1 MKSLIDSPPRTMME
15 VFKQLPEGTLAEL
28 IDNQIYMSPSPLF
41 NHQAVCKAILRKLLS
56 AIEDKGKGQVF
67 FAPFDVYLDEHTNAV
82 QPDLFVVLNE
92 NSKIIDEKG
101 HIHGSPD
108 LVVEVLSKG
117 NSDHDLIKKKQLYE
131 QFAVKEYWIV
141 DPDSRLAI
149 GYRLDGK
156 TYSRIAEDVGVINSP
171 LTGISISF

>member
-1 MKSLIDSPPRTMME
+1 MME

-28 IDNQIYMSPSPLF
+28 INNQIYMSPSPPF
-41 NHQAVCKAILRKLLS
+41 NHQSICKAILRKLLV
-56 AIEDKGKGQVF
+56 AIEDEGKGQVF
-67 FAPFDVYLDEHTNAV
+67 FAPFDVYLDEDSNVV

-92 NSKIIDEKG
+92 NSGIIDEKG

-117 NSDHDLIKKKQLYE
+117 NSDNDLIRKKQLYE
-131 QFAVKEYWIV
+131 QFLVREYWIV

-156 TYSRIAEDVGVINSP
+156 AYTRIAEDIGVIKSP
-171 LTGISISF
+171 LIGLSITF